1 MNALEPS
8 YELWAVT
15 EPVGRPYASSSHSR
29 VSRRVWLQEEW
40 EFMCLAVL
48 GDACDEL
55 FMGGG
60 ARGFRMVVDE
70 QLDAIGAEPRHL
82 LDGPPSNSLGVRFP
96 DDPP

>member
-1 MNALEPS
+1 VL
-8 YELWAVT
+8 
-15 EPVGRPYASSSHSR
+15 R
-29 VSRRVWLQEEW
+29 VERVREGLQEEW